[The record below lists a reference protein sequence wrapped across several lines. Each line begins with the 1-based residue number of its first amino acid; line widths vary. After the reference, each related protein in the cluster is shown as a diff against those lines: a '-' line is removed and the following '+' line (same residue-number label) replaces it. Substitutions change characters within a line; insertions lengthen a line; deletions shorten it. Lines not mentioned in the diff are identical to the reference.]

1 VPGQK
6 SDENAGKGVDRGLER
21 LPSEFIRAAPSGLSQ
36 ETLLE
41 KKEIPMNPF
50 RKSVWQNRGTVSILA
65 SAIVLLVSASGLIT
79 ASAAEKPNV
88 LYILC
93 DDLRPEAI
101 GCLG

>member
-1 VPGQK
+1 MKMRARVLIADAKDYHPK
-6 SDENAGKGVDRGLER
+6 SIV
-21 LPSEFIRAAPSGLSQ
+21 
-36 ETLLE
+36 LLLWDCR
-41 KKEIPMNPF
+41 KQRCSKSKEIPMNPF

-65 SAIVLLVSASGLIT
+65 TAIVLLVTASGLIT

>member
-1 VPGQK
+1 
-6 SDENAGKGVDRGLER
+6 
-21 LPSEFIRAAPSGLSQ
+21 
-36 ETLLE
+36 
-41 KKEIPMNPF
+41 M
-50 RKSVWQNRGTVSILA
+50 WQNRGTVSILA
-65 SAIVLLVSASGLIT
+65 TAIVLLVTASGLIT